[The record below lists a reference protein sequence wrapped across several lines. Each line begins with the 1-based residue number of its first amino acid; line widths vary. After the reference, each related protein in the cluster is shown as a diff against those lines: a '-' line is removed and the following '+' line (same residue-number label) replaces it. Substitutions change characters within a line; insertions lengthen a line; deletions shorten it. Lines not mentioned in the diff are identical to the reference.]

1 MNTSQAANKPKELK
15 KEDLPL
21 RVDSTTPVERMK
33 SRRTLGGFVV
43 ALGLIP
49 LLYGA
54 YLIIFGPEYITV
66 NRFSG
71 PNFWEI
77 IRLNPGAVAS
87 IGFCMVAG
95 GRLIRQSGLQ
105 ILVSYIDD
113 HFILCNEFG
122 RPSEE
127 EQLIVQAIEDSHF
140 VIGHQKVEMTENKNS
155 QKP

>member
-1 MNTSQAANKPKELK
+1 MNRYQAANKPKKLR

-21 RVDSTTPVERMK
+21 RVDDTTPVEQMK

-54 YLIIFGPEYITV
+54 YLIIFGPEHIMV

-71 PNFWEI
+71 PTFWEI

-87 IGFCMVAG
+87 IGFCVVAG
-95 GRLIRQSGLQ
+95 GRLVRQSGLK
-105 ILVSYIDD
+105 ILVSYIDE
-113 HFILCNEFG
+113 HFTLRKEVG
-122 RPSEE
+122 RRSEE
-127 EQLIVQAIEDSHF
+127 YQLVVQAIEDSHF
-140 VIGHQKVEMTENKNS
+140 VIDQQKVPMTENKNK